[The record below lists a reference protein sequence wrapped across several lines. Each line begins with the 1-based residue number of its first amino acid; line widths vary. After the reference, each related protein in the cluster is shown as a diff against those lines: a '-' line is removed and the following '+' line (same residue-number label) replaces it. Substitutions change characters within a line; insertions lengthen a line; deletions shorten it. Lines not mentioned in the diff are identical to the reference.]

1 MEKKLQKMV
10 MKVSPMFSRVMLSD
24 DQILFDRICL
34 LVFLKMQMWWICAYV
49 GEACPTGQATQGFCQ
64 CPSMFHKYIFQY
76 VTHHQ
81 KRCPEQIMAGTE
93 MFLALKS
100 FYENTILYH
109 QLFATLL
116 QESSPQIEGVYGQF
130 YLVLEANMTGKNNS
144 HKLVNLIFAK
154 IKVNVEILWCFA
166 SAMALPTLPWISA
179 GRVAPAPDDRI
190 VSNSLC

>member
-1 MEKKLQKMV
+1 MKNLNYLELRMEKKLQKMV
-10 MKVSPMFSRVMLSD
+10 MKVSLMFSRVMLSD

-109 QLFATLL
+109 QPFATSAQPTNSRRLL
-116 QESSPQIEGVYGQF
+116 AIFGNF
-130 YLVLEANMTGKNNS
+130 DLVL
-144 HKLVNLIFAK
+144 L
-154 IKVNVEILWCFA
+154 
-166 SAMALPTLPWISA
+166 
-179 GRVAPAPDDRI
+179 GRKRKHDWQK
-190 VSNSLC
+190 